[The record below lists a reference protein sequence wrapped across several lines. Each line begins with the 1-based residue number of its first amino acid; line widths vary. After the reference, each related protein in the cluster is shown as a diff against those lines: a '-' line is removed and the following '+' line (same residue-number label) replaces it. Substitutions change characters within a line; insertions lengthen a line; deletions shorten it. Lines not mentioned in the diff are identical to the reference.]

1 VFLVKSLT
9 LIVTWKRGAEK
20 GGGGNPR
27 RRGPARAEFFA
38 SAPRHRSSRNRFSG
52 RNRETIPGGGGDGGG
67 TRCCCEATM
76 KLSSSAAI
84 VSNWNGAPRRAPS
97 LLLIPSLE
105 VASITR
111 GVYVRVV
118 AITTT
123 NILITSSSRISREAS
138 ARVPRN
144 LAGGEGSW
152 QRQTFLR
159 AARIIVRRTM
169 P

>member
-1 VFLVKSLT
+1 M
-9 LIVTWKRGAEK
+9 RCA
-20 GGGGNPR
+20 
-27 RRGPARAEFFA
+27 ARAEFLPSA
-38 SAPRHRSSRNRFSG
+38 SLPIARHRSSRNRLSG
-52 RNRETIPGGGGDGGG
+52 RNRETIPGGGGA
-67 TRCCCEATM
+67 CCCSEATM
-76 KLSSSAAI
+76 ELSSSRAI
-84 VSNWNGAPRRAPS
+84 VSSWSGAPRRAPS
-97 LLLIPSLE
+97 LLLVPSLE
-105 VASITR
+105 AASITR

-123 NILITSSSRISREAS
+123 NILITSITRISREAS